1 MLTYIFGAM
10 AYHNLLRIFG
20 QDHLMGKWDLFKA
33 TLIQIFLNQFIP
45 SGGLSGN
52 AYVFQV
58 LAKRKMAA
66 VNIVSVIILDLL
78 TFYWSLA
85 LVVIASLIIGWF
97 IYPLK
102 TSFLVILALGL
113 LLYAILSL
121 AVSFIGKKQ
130 TIRWIY
136 AKLRRVNF
144 LQKFINNIKGK
155 VPYGITI
162 DQIQNPWTLVLRNP
176 FTMMRVFMYQVCV
189 QLVDAFT
196 IYAFFYGL
204 GSPLDF
210 HLVVIGMILTKT
222 IAMLPISP
230 GSLVLYEAGM
240 SFFYANL
247 GAPLKIAIV
256 VTLLYRFLSF
266 WLPLPIGFFMLDR
279 LNRKADK
286 EEFAPRNVLKDD
298 K

>member
-1 MLTYIFGAM
+1 M

-162 DQIQNPWTLVLRNP
+162 DQIQNPWTLVLQNP

>member
-162 DQIQNPWTLVLRNP
+162 DQIQNPWTLVLQNP